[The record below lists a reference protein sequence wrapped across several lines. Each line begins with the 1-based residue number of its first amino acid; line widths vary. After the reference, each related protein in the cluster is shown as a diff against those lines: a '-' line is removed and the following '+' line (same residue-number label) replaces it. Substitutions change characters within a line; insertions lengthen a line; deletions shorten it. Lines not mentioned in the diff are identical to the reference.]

1 MSSRKPSLLVPRLTL
16 FYLPLIVLASIAV
29 GMVIASRLDLTPVS
43 GAQTIAVPPMNSAP
57 LNGPL
62 SADTFRNIAK
72 AQEPMVVNIRTEMKA
87 RAQDLEGLFGG
98 GSDDFFRRFFGGP
111 NGGQG
116 QGQGQGQ
123 GDDDNGGTTR
133 RRRQREPIQRA
144 AGSGFIINAKE
155 GFILT
160 NNHVV
165 EDATKI
171 EVLLYADDETTYTAK
186 VIGRDMLTD
195 SALIQLIDKPNTPLA
210 EAKFGDS
217 SQMQPGDWVMAIGNP
232 FSLAHTIS
240 VGVIS
245 ATKRPL
251 PVTDQRS
258 NEMLQTDAA
267 INPGNSGGPLLN
279 MRGEVI
285 GINTA
290 IISNGQSEGNIGIG
304 FAVPINTVRDLL
316 PQLREGKVIRG
327 RIGVSVAAVPREGF
341 EEFGLRSRTG
351 AVVSSVLPNSA
362 ALKAG
367 MEPGDVVI
375 EYNGRP
381 VPNRDE
387 LVKMVVATKPGT
399 SVPVKILRNKQEKT
413 LTVTVEQLD
422 LDAENQTPQTRR
434 SNNQREDSSET
445 QGSGFG
451 LTLSNLTPQIS
462 RRLQLPS
469 GRAGAL
475 ISDVDQDGPAGQ
487 SGVKAGDVLLQVNH
501 KPVATAADAAREL
514 QTVTSGHLAQVLL
527 WRADSSSGPTEIFI
541 TMKKE

>member
-1 MSSRKPSLLVPRLTL
+1 MSSRKPSLFSLPRLTL
-16 FYLPLIVLASIAV
+16 FYLPLIVLASVAV
-29 GMVIASRLDLTPVS
+29 GMVIASRLDLSPTS
-43 GAQTIAVPPMNSAP
+43 SAQTIALPPMNSAP
-57 LNGPL
+57 LTGPL
-62 SADTFRNIAK
+62 SADTFRTIAK
-72 AQEPMVVNIRTEMKA
+72 AQAPMVVNIKTEMKA

-98 GSDDFFRRFFGGP
+98 GSEDFFRRFFGGP
-111 NGGQG
+111 GGG

-123 GDDDNGGTTR
+123 GDDENGGTR

-144 AGSGFIINAKE
+144 AGSGFIINGKD

-171 EVLLYADDETTYTAK
+171 EVFLYTDDETPYLAK

-195 SALIQLIDKPNTPLA
+195 SALIQLIEHPATPLP
-210 EAKFGDS
+210 EARFGDS

-245 ATKRPL
+245 ATKRPFQ
-251 PVTDQRS
+251 VTDQRS

-279 MRGEVI
+279 IRGEVI

-327 RIGVSVAAVPREGF
+327 RIGVSVAAVPREGW
-341 EEFGLRSRTG
+341 EEFGLKSRTG

-362 ALKAG
+362 AMKAG
-367 MEPGDVVI
+367 MEPGDVVV

-381 VPNRDE
+381 VQNRDE
-387 LVKMVVATKPGT
+387 LVKMVVVTKPGT
-399 SVPVKILRNKQEKT
+399 TVPIKILRNKQERT
-413 LTVTVEQLD
+413 LSVTVEQLD
-422 LDAENQTPQTRR
+422 LDAENQKEQTRR
-434 SNNQREDSSET
+434 SNNQREDNTET

-451 LTLSNLTPQIS
+451 ITLSNLTPQIA

-469 GRAGAL
+469 GRGGAL
-475 ISDVDQDGPAGQ
+475 ISDVEQDGPADR
-487 SGVKAGDVLLQVNH
+487 SGVRAGDVILQVNR
-501 KPVATAADAAREL
+501 KPVSNAADTAREL
-514 QTVTSGHLAQVLL
+514 QAVTSGHLAQILL
-527 WRADSSSGPTEIFI
+527 WRGDAEIFV
-541 TMKKE
+541 TVKKD